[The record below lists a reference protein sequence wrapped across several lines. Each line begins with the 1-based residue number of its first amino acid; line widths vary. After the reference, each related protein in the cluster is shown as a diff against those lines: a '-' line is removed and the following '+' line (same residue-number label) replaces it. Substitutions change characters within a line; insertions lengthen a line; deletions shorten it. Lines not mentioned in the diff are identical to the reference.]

1 VKKLVKARIR
11 LDTEAI
17 NYISIFEKLTRAH
30 VIDCIPLENKIT
42 FVVKEGH
49 AGMAIGK
56 KGVNVKLLT
65 EKFNKKI
72 EIIEFNKD
80 PIKFLINLFKPIEIK
95 NPYIS
100 EDQDGNKILNATI
113 SKTRM
118 LAKIKMKRAE
128 EFIKKYYKFSEIK
141 FN

>member
-1 VKKLVKARIR
+1 MKFLLKARIR

-17 NYISIFEKLTRAH
+17 HYISLFEKLTKAH
-30 VIDCIPLENKIT
+30 VVDCIPLDNKIT

-49 AGMAIGK
+49 AGIAIGK
-56 KGVNVKLLT
+56 KGMNVKTLT

-72 EIIEFNKD
+72 EIIEFSKD
-80 PIKFLINLFKPIEIK
+80 PIKFLIKLFKPIEIK
-95 NPYIS
+95 NPYLS

-113 SKTRM
+113 TKTRM
-118 LAKIKMKRAE
+118 LAKVKMKRAE
-128 EFIKKYYKFSEIK
+128 EFIKKYYNIDEIK

>member
-1 VKKLVKARIR
+1 MKKLVKARIR

-56 KGVNVKLLT
+56 KGINVKLLT

-118 LAKIKMKRAE
+118 LAKVKMKRAE

>member
-56 KGVNVKLLT
+56 KGINVKLLT

-118 LAKIKMKRAE
+118 LAKVKMKRAE

>member
-1 VKKLVKARIR
+1 MKKLVKARIR